1 MWIIAAAPCV
11 LWGKQAVMSFTT
23 CILVV
28 GSAVLYGITA
38 PFFVLLYLL
47 LRVEDGRWKMEAHI
61 LIPRSEVQGHN
72 AVSDERMTR
81 PNKYTLNLGC

>member
-1 MWIIAAAPCV
+1 MIAPAPCV

-28 GSAVLYGITA
+28 GSAVMYGITA
-38 PFFVLLYLL
+38 PFFFTLSSSPC
-47 LRVEDGRWKMEAHI
+47 GRWKMEAHM

-72 AVSDERMTR
+72 AVSDEQMTKS
-81 PNKYTLNLGC
+81 NKYTLNLGC